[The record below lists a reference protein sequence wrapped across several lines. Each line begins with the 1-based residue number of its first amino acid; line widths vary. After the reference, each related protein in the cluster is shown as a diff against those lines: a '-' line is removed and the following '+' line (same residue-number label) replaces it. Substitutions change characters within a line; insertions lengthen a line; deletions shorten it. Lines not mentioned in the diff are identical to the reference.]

1 MRASTSQKVPSISAI
16 LPPSPCPVYRI
27 SVHRIVL
34 LHRGSCSTLEG
45 ERGTNLVFWLLEV
58 LGIERGTETEG
69 NTSAELDVVSESGD
83 SLIVDLGLLHV
94 LALFIFS
101 AAN

>member
-1 MRASTSQKVPSISAI
+1 M
-16 LPPSPCPVYRI
+16 
-27 SVHRIVL
+27 
-34 LHRGSCSTLEG
+34 
-45 ERGTNLVFWLLEV
+45 FWLLEV

-94 LALFIFS
+94 LALFVFS